1 MNVDSISKFLGMLG
15 LCARAGRLT
24 SGEDG
29 VRIAVRKKQ
38 AALVIIDA
46 RASKGTR
53 EKAESLC
60 KTHGTRLISA
70 DADIGKAIGKEGRRL
85 IAVTDPSFAKNLLE
99 LFNIF
104 SPPAKESRKTAPENI
119 NRNR

>member
-1 MNVDSISKFLGMLG
+1 MSIDRFLGMLG

-46 RASKGTR
+46 CASKGTR
-53 EKAESLC
+53 EKAESLSRA
-60 KTHGTRLISA
+60 HGTRLISV

-85 IAVTDPSFAKNLLE
+85 IAVTDAAFAKNLLE
-99 LFNIF
+99 LFNKFDI
-104 SPPAKESRKTAPENI
+104 PAEDAGKD
-119 NRNR
+119 